1 MRFQNALSRSE
12 RRQWFYSLRLP
23 LLFGSEL
30 GVALGSAALVAD
42 ASEDLDSDELR
53 SDLLSDFDSDGLD
66 SEDFDSDVVFDS
78 DLLSDFESELESD
91 LDSDAFFESDAADF
105 LYDSLR

>member
-1 MRFQNALSRSE
+1 MRCRNALSRSE

-23 LLFGSEL
+23 LLFCSEL
-30 GVALGSAALVAD
+30 GFDLGSAAAFVAD

-66 SEDFDSDVVFDS
+66 SVDFDSDVVDS
-78 DLLSDFESELESD
+78 DLLSELESD

>member
-1 MRFQNALSRSE
+1 MD
-12 RRQWFYSLRLP
+12 
-23 LLFGSEL
+23 
-30 GVALGSAALVAD
+30 LGSALAFVAD

-66 SEDFDSDVVFDS
+66 SVDFDSDVVDS